1 MTQAPRFIIL
11 EDHPLVREALT
22 ERLVSHFRDMD
33 LVYSGASIDQAL
45 SCLNEAPV
53 DCVILDLDLNDG
65 NTPLNN
71 ILALVEGT
79 SPVLIVSALGDSA
92 TIRSALAHGV
102 QGYVSKQAETAQLIE
117 AIEAILRGE
126 EYTSPEVA
134 TALLSAKGPQVKLSD
149 QERRA
154 MVLYASGLKM
164 TSVARQMGITPGT
177 ADEYIK
183 RVRAKYRKSGIAVST
198 KTDLYRV
205 AQSEGLIP

>member
-1 MTQAPRFIIL
+1 MKTTPSFIIL
-11 EDHPLVREALT
+11 EDHPLVREALA
-22 ERLVSHFRDMD
+22 ERLVSHFRDMTMA
-33 LVYSGASIDQAL
+33 YSGSSIEAAL
-45 SCLNEAPV
+45 DHLEQSPV
-53 DCVILDLDLNDG
+53 DCVILDLDLND
-65 NTPLNN
+65 NNSPLNN
-71 ILALVEGT
+71 ILALVEYS

-92 TIRSALAHGV
+92 TIRSALAMGV
-102 QGYVSKQAETAQLIE
+102 KGYVSKQAESAQLIE

-164 TSVARQMGITPGT
+164 TSVARQMGITAGT

>member
-1 MTQAPRFIIL
+1 MNNTPSVIIL
-11 EDHPLVREALT
+11 EDHPLVREAVM
-22 ERLVSHFRDMD
+22 EKLVSHFGDI
-33 LVYSGASIDQAL
+33 VFAYSGPDI
-45 SCLNEAPV
+45 EAAV
-53 DCVILDLDLNDG
+53 KVLATTEVHCVILDLDLNDKRSA
-65 NTPLNN
+65 LDN
-71 ILALVEGT
+71 ILALTEH
-79 SPVLIVSALGDSA
+79 SAPVLIVSALGDSA
-92 TIRSALAHGV
+92 TIRSALAMGAK
-102 QGYVSKQAETAQLIE
+102 GFVSKQAEPAILME
-117 AIEAILRGE
+117 AVVATLRGE

-134 TALLSAKGPQVKLSD
+134 SALLSAQGPQVKLSD

-164 TSVARQMGITPGT
+164 TSVARQMGITAGT

>member
-1 MTQAPRFIIL
+1 MKTTPSFIIL
-11 EDHPLVREALT
+11 EDHPLVREALA
-22 ERLVSHFRDMD
+22 ERLVSHYRDMTMA
-33 LVYSGASIDQAL
+33 YSGSSIEAAL
-45 SCLNEAPV
+45 DHLEQSPV
-53 DCVILDLDLNDG
+53 DCVILDLDLND
-65 NTPLNN
+65 NNSPLNN
-71 ILALVEGT
+71 ILALVEYS

-92 TIRSALAHGV
+92 TIRSALAIGV
-102 QGYVSKQAETAQLIE
+102 KGYVSKQAESAQLIE

-164 TSVARQMGITPGT
+164 TSVARQMGITAVT

>member
-1 MTQAPRFIIL
+1 MNDTPSLIVL
-11 EDHPLVREALT
+11 EDHPLVREALMD
-22 ERLVSHFRDMD
+22 RLVSHFRD
-33 LVYSGASIDQAL
+33 VTFAYSGPDIQEALTVLGDQKI
-45 SCLNEAPV
+45 
-53 DCVILDLDLNDG
+53 DCVILDLDLNDKRSALD
-65 NTPLNN
+65 NL
-71 ILALVEGT
+71 LALTEHQV
-79 SPVLIVSALGDSA
+79 PVLIVSALGDPA
-92 TIRSALAHGV
+92 TIRSSLTMGAKGF
-102 QGYVSKQAETAQLIE
+102 VSKQAESAILLE
-117 AIEAILRGE
+117 AVVSTLRGE

-134 TALLSAKGPQVKLSD
+134 AALLSAQGPQVRLSD

-164 TSVARQMGITPGT
+164 TSVARQMGITAGT

>member
-1 MTQAPRFIIL
+1 MNNTPSVIIL
-11 EDHPLVREALT
+11 EDHPLVREAVM
-22 ERLVSHFRDMD
+22 EKLVSHFGDI
-33 LVYSGASIDQAL
+33 VFAYSGPDI
-45 SCLNEAPV
+45 EAAV
-53 DCVILDLDLNDG
+53 KVLATTEVHCVILDLDLNDKRSA
-65 NTPLNN
+65 LDN
-71 ILALVEGT
+71 ILALTEH
-79 SPVLIVSALGDSA
+79 SAPVLIVSALGDSA
-92 TIRSALAHGV
+92 TIRSALAMGAK
-102 QGYVSKQAETAQLIE
+102 GFVSKQAEPAILME
-117 AIEAILRGE
+117 AVGATLRGE

-134 TALLSAKGPQVKLSD
+134 SALLSAQGPQVKLSD

-164 TSVARQMGITPGT
+164 TSVARQMGITAGT

>member
-1 MTQAPRFIIL
+1 MNDTPSLIVL
-11 EDHPLVREALT
+11 EDHPLVREALMD
-22 ERLVSHFRDMD
+22 RLVSHFRD
-33 LVYSGASIDQAL
+33 VNFAYSGPDIHEALRVLGDQ
-45 SCLNEAPV
+45 NI
-53 DCVILDLDLNDG
+53 DCVILDLDLNDKRSALD
-65 NTPLNN
+65 NL
-71 ILALVEGT
+71 LALTEHQV
-79 SPVLIVSALGDSA
+79 PVLIVSALGDPA
-92 TIRSALAHGV
+92 TIRSSLAMGAK
-102 QGYVSKQAETAQLIE
+102 GFVSKQAESAILLE
-117 AIEAILRGE
+117 AVVSTLRGE

-134 TALLSAKGPQVKLSD
+134 AALLSAKGPQVKLSD

-164 TSVARQMGITPGT
+164 TSVARQMGITSGT

>member
-22 ERLVSHFRDMD
+22 ERLVSHFRDMA
-33 LVYSGASIDQAL
+33 LVYSGAAIDQAL

-65 NTPLNN
+65 NAPLNN

-92 TIRSALAHGV
+92 TIRSALALGV

>member
-1 MTQAPRFIIL
+1 MKNTPSLIIL
-11 EDHPLVREALT
+11 EDHPLVREALM
-22 ERLVSHFRDMD
+22 ERLVSHFRDISFA
-33 LVYSGASIDQAL
+33 YSGPDI
-45 SCLNEAPV
+45 EAAVKVLDTTHV
-53 DCVILDLDLNDG
+53 DCVILDLDLNDKRSAFD
-65 NTPLNN
+65 N
-71 ILALVEGT
+71 ILALTEL
-79 SPVLIVSALGDSA
+79 SAHVLIVSALGDAA
-92 TIRSALAHGV
+92 TIRSALTLGA
-102 QGYVSKQAETAQLIE
+102 QGFVSKQAEPAILIE
-117 AIEAILRGE
+117 AVLATLRGE

-134 TALLSAKGPQVKLSD
+134 AALLSAQGPQVRLSD

-164 TSVARQMGITPGT
+164 TSVARQMGITAGT

>member
-1 MTQAPRFIIL
+1 MKTTPSFIIL
-11 EDHPLVREALT
+11 EDHPLVREALA
-22 ERLVSHFRDMD
+22 ERLVSHFRDMTMA
-33 LVYSGASIDQAL
+33 YSGSSIEAAL
-45 SCLNEAPV
+45 DHLEQSPV
-53 DCVILDLDLNDG
+53 DCVILDLDLND
-65 NTPLNN
+65 NNSPLNN
-71 ILALVEGT
+71 ILALVEYS

-92 TIRSALAHGV
+92 TIRSALAIGV
-102 QGYVSKQAETAQLIE
+102 KGYVSKQAESAQLIE

-164 TSVARQMGITPGT
+164 TSVARQMGITAGT

>member
-1 MTQAPRFIIL
+1 MKTTPSFIIL
-11 EDHPLVREALT
+11 EDHPLVREALA
-22 ERLVSHFRDMD
+22 ERLVSHFRDMTMA
-33 LVYSGASIDQAL
+33 YSGSSIEAAL
-45 SCLNEAPV
+45 DHLEQSSV
-53 DCVILDLDLNDG
+53 DCVILDLDLND
-65 NTPLNN
+65 NNSPLNN
-71 ILALVEGT
+71 ILALVEYS

-92 TIRSALAHGV
+92 TIRSALAMGV
-102 QGYVSKQAETAQLIE
+102 KGYVSKQAESAQLIE

-164 TSVARQMGITPGT
+164 TSVARQMGITAGT

>member
-1 MTQAPRFIIL
+1 MKTTPSFIIL
-11 EDHPLVREALT
+11 EDHPLVREALA
-22 ERLVSHFRDMD
+22 ERLVSHFRDMTMA
-33 LVYSGASIDQAL
+33 YSGSSIEAAL
-45 SCLNEAPV
+45 DHLEQSSV
-53 DCVILDLDLNDG
+53 DCVILDLDLND
-65 NTPLNN
+65 NNSPLNN
-71 ILALVEGT
+71 ILALVEYS

-92 TIRSALAHGV
+92 TIRSALAIGV
-102 QGYVSKQAETAQLIE
+102 KGYVSKQAESAQLIE

-164 TSVARQMGITPGT
+164 TSVARQMGITAGT

>member
-22 ERLVSHFRDMD
+22 ERLVSHFRDMS
-33 LVYSGASIDQAL
+33 LVYSGASIDEAL
-45 SCLNEAPV
+45 THTQQAPV
-53 DCVILDLDLNDG
+53 DCAILDLDLNDG
-65 NTPLNN
+65 NAPLSN
-71 ILALVEGT
+71 ILALVEGS

-92 TIRSALAHGV
+92 TIRSALALGV
-102 QGYVSKQAETAQLIE
+102 KGYVSKQAETAQLIE

>member
-1 MTQAPRFIIL
+1 MNQSPRFIIL

-22 ERLVSHFRDMD
+22 EKLVSHFRDMS
-33 LVYSGASIDQAL
+33 VAYSGASIESALDQL
-45 SCLNEAPV
+45 EHAPV
-53 DCVILDLDLNDG
+53 DCVILDLDLSDN
-65 NTPLNN
+65 NSPLNN
-71 ILALVEGT
+71 ILALVEYS
-79 SPVLIVSALGDSA
+79 SPLLIVSALGDSA
-92 TIRSALAHGV
+92 TIRSALAMGAK
-102 QGYVSKQAETAQLIE
+102 GYISKQAESTQLIQ
-117 AIEAILRGE
+117 AIEAMLRGE

-134 TALLSAKGPQVKLSD
+134 TALLSAKGSQVKLSD

-164 TSVARQMGITPGT
+164 TSVARQMGITSGT

>member
-1 MTQAPRFIIL
+1 MNNTPSVIIL
-11 EDHPLVREALT
+11 EDHPLVREAVM
-22 ERLVSHFRDMD
+22 EKLVSHFGDI
-33 LVYSGASIDQAL
+33 VFAYSGPDI
-45 SCLNEAPV
+45 EAAV
-53 DCVILDLDLNDG
+53 KVLATTEVHCVILDLDLNDKRSA
-65 NTPLNN
+65 LDN
-71 ILALVEGT
+71 ILALTEH
-79 SPVLIVSALGDSA
+79 SAPVLIVSALGDAA
-92 TIRSALAHGV
+92 TIRSALAMGA
-102 QGYVSKQAETAQLIE
+102 QGFVSKQAEPAILME
-117 AIEAILRGE
+117 AVAATLRGE

-134 TALLSAKGPQVKLSD
+134 SALLSAQGPQVKLSD

-164 TSVARQMGITPGT
+164 TSVARQMGITAGT

>member
-1 MTQAPRFIIL
+1 MNNTPSVIIL
-11 EDHPLVREALT
+11 EDHPLVREALM
-22 ERLVSHFRDMD
+22 EKLVSHFGDI
-33 LVYSGASIDQAL
+33 VFAYSGPDI
-45 SCLNEAPV
+45 EAAV
-53 DCVILDLDLNDG
+53 KVLATSEVHCVILDLDLNDKRSA
-65 NTPLNN
+65 LDN
-71 ILALVEGT
+71 ILALTEH
-79 SPVLIVSALGDSA
+79 SAPVLIVSALGDSA
-92 TIRSALAHGV
+92 TIRSALAMGAK
-102 QGYVSKQAETAQLIE
+102 GFVSKQAEP
-117 AIEAILRGE
+117 AILMEAVVATLGGE

-134 TALLSAKGPQVKLSD
+134 SALLSAPGPQVKLSD

-164 TSVARQMGITPGT
+164 TSVARQMGITAGT

>member
-1 MTQAPRFIIL
+1 MNNTPSVIIL
-11 EDHPLVREALT
+11 EDHPLVREALM
-22 ERLVSHFRDMD
+22 EKLVSHFGDI
-33 LVYSGASIDQAL
+33 VFAYSGPDI
-45 SCLNEAPV
+45 EAAV
-53 DCVILDLDLNDG
+53 KVLATSEVHCVILDLDLNDKRSA
-65 NTPLNN
+65 LDN
-71 ILALVEGT
+71 ILALTEH
-79 SPVLIVSALGDSA
+79 SAPVLIVSALGDSA
-92 TIRSALAHGV
+92 TIRSALAMGAK
-102 QGYVSKQAETAQLIE
+102 GFVSKQAEPAILME
-117 AIEAILRGE
+117 AVVAILRGE

-134 TALLSAKGPQVKLSD
+134 SALLSAPGPQVKLSD

-164 TSVARQMGITPGT
+164 TSVARQMGITAGT

>member
-1 MTQAPRFIIL
+1 MNNTPSVIIL
-11 EDHPLVREALT
+11 EDHPLVREALM
-22 ERLVSHFRDMD
+22 EKLVSHFGDI
-33 LVYSGASIDQAL
+33 VFAYSGPDI
-45 SCLNEAPV
+45 EAAFKV
-53 DCVILDLDLNDG
+53 LATTEVHCVILDLDLNDKRSA
-65 NTPLNN
+65 LDN
-71 ILALVEGT
+71 ILALTEH
-79 SPVLIVSALGDSA
+79 SAPVLIVSALGDSA
-92 TIRSALAHGV
+92 TIRSALAMGAK
-102 QGYVSKQAETAQLIE
+102 GFVSKQAEPAILME
-117 AIEAILRGE
+117 AVVATLRGE

-134 TALLSAKGPQVKLSD
+134 SALLSAQGPQVKLSD

-164 TSVARQMGITPGT
+164 TSVARQMGITAGT